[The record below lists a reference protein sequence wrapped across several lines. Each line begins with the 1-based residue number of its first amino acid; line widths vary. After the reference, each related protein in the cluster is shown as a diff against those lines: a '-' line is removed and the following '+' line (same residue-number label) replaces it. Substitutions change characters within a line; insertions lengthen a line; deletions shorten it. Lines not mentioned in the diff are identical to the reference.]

1 MVINHAT
8 SSDIDALADLLGI
21 LFLEESEFIPEKELQ
36 RAALR
41 RIVAD
46 SNIGKVLCARDTEEE
61 GTIDGDQSGFTPAVM
76 RENSKSSVPIG
87 MVSLL
92 FTESTAL
99 GAKVA
104 LLEDMVIL
112 PKYRAMGV
120 GSMLLR
126 TAIEFARN
134 CGCQRITLLTDE
146 TNHGAHRFYKAHGF
160 NQSSMTAFRLLL

>member
-21 LFLEESEFIPEKELQ
+21 LFLEESEFIPDKELQ
-36 RAALR
+36 RTALR
-41 RIVAD
+41 RIIAD
-46 SNIGKVLCARDTEEE
+46 PKIGKVLCARDIVKD
-61 GTIDGDQSGFTPAVM
+61 GTIGDQSGFTSAVM
-76 RENSKSSVPIG
+76 KEISKSSVLIG

-112 PKYRAMGV
+112 PQYRCLGV
-120 GSMLLR
+120 GSVLLSA
-126 TAIEFARN
+126 AIEFASN
-134 CGCQRITLLTDE
+134 CGCQRITLLTDQ
-146 TNHGAHRFYKAHGF
+146 TNLGAHRFYKAHGF
-160 NQSSMTAFRLLL
+160 NQSNMTAFRLLL